1 MKKIVSTMLFL
12 VLVLGVTTL
21 AMAQETQQ
29 QSGQDQPMSPEGELF
44 LQLQQNQ
51 NNPAK
56 FVELAEEFVEKYP
69 DSPNMPYI
77 RFSATM
83 AYQTLNNMEKMIE
96 HGEAFMELIP
106 NNPVIP
112 ATLANAY
119 AEDHQI
125 ERAEKLAN
133 TSLGII
139 DSLPKPAQVDE
150 AQWEQQLNQLKCAVH
165 ATLGYIHL
173 QKASALDKEKDEETR
188 TAELEKSIDEFKIAL
203 KANDRDSISHYRLGL
218 SYALND
224 EVDESLKSY
233 ARAVVLGGAGST
245 EARTDMEQILTKL
258 EENDMLEGRS
268 MDKYLEEAKKDL
280 GIQ

>member
-1 MKKIVSTMLFL
+1 MKKIGSTLLFL
-12 VLVLGVTTL
+12 VLVLGLTTL
-21 AMAQETQQ
+21 SMAQETQQ

-56 FVELAEEFVEKYP
+56 FVELAEEFIEKYP

-83 AYQTLNNMEKMIE
+83 AYQTLNNMERMIE

-133 TSLGII
+133 TSIAII
-139 DSLPKPAQVDE
+139 DSLEKPAQVDQ

-165 ATLGYIHL
+165 ATLGYVHL
-173 QKASALDKEKDEETR
+173 QKASALDKEKDEEAR
-188 TAELEKSIDEFKIAL
+188 FKELDKSIDEFKTAI
-203 KANDRDSISHYRLGL
+203 KANNRDSISYYRLGL
-218 SYALND
+218 SYALRD
-224 EVDESLKSY
+224 EVEESLKTY
-233 ARAVVLGGAGST
+233 AKAVVLGGAGSA
-245 EARTDMEQILTKL
+245 EAKTDMEQILTKL
-258 EENDMLEGRS
+258 EENNLLEGRS
-268 MDKYLEEAKKDL
+268 IDKYLAEAKNDL
-280 GIQ
+280 GLQ